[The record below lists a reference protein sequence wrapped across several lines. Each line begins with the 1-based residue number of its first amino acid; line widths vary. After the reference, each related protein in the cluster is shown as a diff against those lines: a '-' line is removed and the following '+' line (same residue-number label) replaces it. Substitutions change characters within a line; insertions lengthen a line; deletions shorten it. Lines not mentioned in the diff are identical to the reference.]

1 MSAAEIKAA
10 ITDLWRRLDEQ
21 LHRVEA
27 ALPRGAQLQK

>member
-1 MSAAEIKAA
+1 MSPSEIKAA

-27 ALPRGAQLQK
+27 SLPRGTHLQE